1 MCLQEVRDFL
11 LSLELRSGPS
21 EHFEEQGNSKK
32 AIVKVARKVAL
43 TARGVVQKQKPYDP
57 DYLTTQEK
65 TETANEAYTRTTRQ
79 QLIAGLVCLSD
90 CNVPDRLLL
99 SRARFRFLQHHKDID

>member
-65 TETANEAYTRTTRQ
+65 TETANE
-79 QLIAGLVCLSD
+79 GLKG
-90 CNVPDRLLL
+90 NTEKHIQEQPDN
-99 SRARFRFLQHHKDID
+99 S